1 MNYFP
6 GNPNSNRPF
15 CPWSTVTVCPIPGP
29 TGPTGP
35 AGEPGAQGATGPTG
49 PTGPTGADGQPGTAG
64 PTGADGL
71 TGPTGPTGATG
82 PAGAPGPTGPTGP
95 MGPAGAS
102 GPAGPTG
109 SIGPTGP
116 TGPAG
121 PAGPTGP
128 TGSTGPTGPAGATGP
143 TGPAGADGQPGRTGS
158 TGPTGAT
165 GPVQPAVYG
174 NFSSSAAQT
183 FSTPLYG
190 SITFDQFNGKG
201 ITQSA
206 SGQYAVIQTAGLY
219 LISFGALTNTD
230 LPHYITIGITPGGY
244 LTWART
250 PLSNGVLVSRTIAV
264 PLLPGFLV
272 GIHVDS
278 ADNNTTVSLPATP
291 AYSNAFLTLT
301 LAGPYPIP

>member
-1 MNYFP
+1 MNYFF
-6 GNPNSNRPF
+6 GNPNLSRPF
-15 CPWSTVTVCPIPGP
+15 RPWSTVTVCPIPGP

-35 AGEPGAQGATGPTG
+35 AGADGQTGQ
-49 PTGPTGADGQPGTAG
+49 TGPTGAAG
-64 PTGADGL
+64 PTGPAGL
-71 TGPTGPTGATG
+71 TGPTG
-82 PAGAPGPTGPTGP
+82 
-95 MGPAGAS
+95 S
-102 GPAGPTG
+102 
-109 SIGPTGP
+109 TGP

-143 TGPAGADGQPGRTGS
+143 TGPAGADGQPGQIGP
-158 TGPTGAT
+158 TGPAGAT

-244 LTWART
+244 LPWART

>member
-116 TGPAG
+116 TGP
-121 PAGPTGP
+121 
-128 TGSTGPTGPAGATGP
+128 
-143 TGPAGADGQPGRTGS
+143 TGPAGADGQPGRTGP
-158 TGPTGAT
+158 TGPAGAT

-174 NFSSSAAQT
+174 NFSSSTAQT

>member
-1 MNYFP
+1 MNYFF
-6 GNPNSNRPF
+6 GNPNLSRPF

-35 AGEPGAQGATGPTG
+35 AGADGQTGQTGPTGAAGPTGPAGLTGPTGSTGPTGPAGATGPTG
-49 PTGPTGADGQPGTAG
+49 PTGPAG
-64 PTGADGL
+64 
-71 TGPTGPTGATG
+71 
-82 PAGAPGPTGPTGP
+82 
-95 MGPAGAS
+95 S
-102 GPAGPTG
+102 
-109 SIGPTGP
+109 
-116 TGPAG
+116 
-121 PAGPTGP
+121 AGPTGP

-230 LPHYITIGITPGGY
+230 LPHYITIGVTPGGY